1 MLLAID
7 VGNTETVIGL
17 YDLGGDDAA
26 VPPPT
31 SASASPSR
39 TSRPAGSPTAGDSR
53 RSQPNPDEL
62 AVLFTQLLD
71 LEGLDIATSV
81 SAWPCPPRCLGHRR
95 AAPDGGT
102 VVRHQALRGARPGVR
117 QRHADPLRQPERGR
131 RRPRGQTRWRL
142 RALRRPVHRRRPRHR
157 TTFDAIS
164 SVGEYLAGHHP
175 RGWPS
180 AWRRSSSTRR
190 PPPCRAGRPARVIGR
205 STVESIQS
213 GTLYG
218 FGAQVDGL
226 CSRFM
231 EVLAPPRSSP
241 PAAWHPSSH
250 RSPARS
256 STWNP
261 G

>member
-39 TSRPAGSPTAGDSR
+39 TSRPAGSPTAGDLDGP
-53 RSQPNPDEL
+53 QPNPDEL

-71 LEGLDIATSV
+71 LRASTSPPR
-81 SAWPCPPRCLGHRR
+81 SAAWPCPPRCPRSPASCARWRH
-95 AAPDGGT
+95 GGSPPSP
-102 VVRHQALRGARPGVR
+102 AWCSAGGA

-131 RRPRGQTRWRL
+131 RRPRGQRGGRL
-142 RALRRPVHRRRPRHR
+142 RALRRPVHRRSTSAPPPPSTPSPRSAS
-157 TTFDAIS
+157 TS
-164 SVGEYLAGHHP
+164 AGPSP

-190 PPPCRAGRPARVIGR
+190 PSAMSSWSPRAASSGVRPSSPSSRER
-205 STVESIQS
+205 STASV
-213 GTLYG
+213 
-218 FGAQVDGL
+218 
-226 CSRFM
+226 
-231 EVLAPPRSSP
+231 PR
-241 PAAWHPSSH
+241 
-250 RSPARS
+250 
-256 STWNP
+256 
-261 G
+261 